1 VDTPPPT
8 TEVALD
14 ASEETKLDA
23 RLKTDE
29 RGLPVGRLT
38 PPVSVSPGMVTVLP
52 GSSTETPIP
61 LPEGLVTDVESVG
74 LIEMETTGELL
85 GLMMVGNTTGGNTTE
100 LKVGNWPLL
109 IEVDPCL
116 MPVVAEE
123 TGIEPRET
131 ELLAGLIELL
141 AGLTELTGL
150 TELLAGLT
158 ELTGLTELLAGLTE
172 LTGFTELLGFAET
185 LELLTAGLL
194 ELFKVG
200 SEIGSLNE
208 LLDLVE
214 TLALLVAGLLAD
226 ELGFFEDEEELDF
239 LLEEGNFADEEE
251 IFLLEVTGL
260 TVTVVFL
267 VVTGA
272 EEAILVGLV
281 NFKMLEKVSLLL
293 EMGLMLETGLTA
305 VDALELLVTFLELL
319 VTFLELLLT
328 FLELIDTLMGETF
341 GMEKV
346 V

>member
-1 VDTPPPT
+1 
-8 TEVALD
+8 
-14 ASEETKLDA
+14 
-23 RLKTDE
+23 
-29 RGLPVGRLT
+29 
-38 PPVSVSPGMVTVLP
+38 
-52 GSSTETPIP
+52 
-61 LPEGLVTDVESVG
+61 
-74 LIEMETTGELL
+74 
-85 GLMMVGNTTGGNTTE
+85 
-100 LKVGNWPLL
+100 
-109 IEVDPCL
+109 
-116 MPVVAEE
+116 
-123 TGIEPRET
+123 
-131 ELLAGLIELL
+131 
-141 AGLTELTGL
+141 
-150 TELLAGLT
+150 
-158 ELTGLTELLAGLTE
+158 
-172 LTGFTELLGFAET
+172 
-185 LELLTAGLL
+185 
-194 ELFKVG
+194 
-200 SEIGSLNE
+200 LNE

-305 VDALELLVTFLELL
+305 VDALELLL
-319 VTFLELLLT
+319 TFLELLLT